1 MHGICVEK
9 NYQLPEEDP
18 ARKFKGRGVLLGDQV
33 KTQNYEAALFQDLGN
48 SPATFEA
55 SRWADFYGCLEG
67 HDVQMADAIRAY
79 IQAKL
84 TGTPCWV
91 ELPWEAWPP
100 HLQEY
105 ITKMGFKRPMCRL
118 NKALYGHPDSGTM
131 WEKHCDESVKQL
143 NFKPVGPEWPSM
155 YFHDELKLLLVIYV
169 DDLKLAGPKENLK
182 KGWDMLRSKL
192 KIEPETSVGLYL
204 GCVLTKGESKLA
216 NGTKV
221 TTMTYDMSDLLKMS
235 VTKYLEIVG
244 KDTVLKKV
252 ATPILPDATKD
263 HPARAPCSSEKN
275 GAVVCTWCGNSFL
288 PCSSPS
294 RGKPSGDDVKP
305 DATDKPRGALAP
317 HAASIL
323 MKLLYAARIAR
334 FDLLR
339 AINTLARNVTK
350 WTISDDAKLHHLMC
364 YVHHSSHQQ
373 MIGWVGD
380 KKDELSLAV
389 FADADYAGCGQSLK
403 STSGAHMHI
412 QGKHTRFPLAGGS
425 KRQGCV
431 SHSTPEAE
439 IVAADYA
446 LRTLGIPSISAWE
459 TLMKCEP
466 RIVFYDDNQAMIN
479 VMRSGRNPTMRH
491 MERTHGISI
500 TWLHDMFKRSY
511 VILVYEVTARMAA
524 DIHTKGFDDA
534 IAWKHA
540 CMLIN
545 ILTQI
550 DVSSREVLELMKP
563 THDGITYTKQLQ
575 SDRSSKIPTYPYTKI
590 PVVPPEVYLPG
601 HSSKEGL
608 QEIKGADPF
617 VMCRTPKLYRL
628 RPPGAP
634 PGQQYLRST
643 WILQDSKWEQI
654 EDRVTPAL
662 EPVRFDR
669 WVERAFFQFHPIDS
683 HISTP
688 SKRVDPT
695 YAQLFFS
702 LRPIVQ
708 CQTLR
713 QTLRDPTGYL
723 PIHQCSPS
731 AINVLNTLTRLVHG
745 GSEGCRGSPVI
756 YDNFATDPEEQE
768 HAAHDVWELDAMDS
782 TLTRKHWSPRRK
794 AFCPSD
800 APNCPVDMSRIMD
813 VRVTHRQCK
822 LPDGKTLRDRIVDH
836 WRHQGNGSH
845 TKTDRKWTGCTT
857 FRLRKKE
864 KGDEEPSPFVYID
877 ECKNAAVALCGDAK
891 VLKTIPL
898 NKIKVPDY
906 VAVTRQVN
914 ESKAG
919 DRIAIVNVNDAQGIV
934 TATFRFRMCEED
946 QGIVAEDESLIIDLY
961 DIGDKSALL
970 LLCSEEVNLFT
981 RIAPKF
987 GMPVITVSLGDDLL
1001 CPYGLARAKAVIRT
1015 CKDVAMFAGPCTGG
1029 SAWSRFNSVLSEANA
1044 TSTRLKQYLYWDL
1057 WERFEEVLV
1066 KVMSVGAGALLEL
1079 PRHCMYWDDQRM
1091 IDLVEGTDCD
1101 SHQFDGCMYGLGL
1114 DMPDRQSVR
1123 RLIKKPWQIVSWN
1136 IDFGNQLCK
1145 KCDGS
1150 HVHRDC
1156 AGKLTKHTQLYTKTI
1171 VELILKTVSIRARS
1185 LDVDQDLNYA
1195 LPCIFVRS
1203 KTAEPIEHEIKH
1215 TMPREITR
1223 SHDHKVESCHEVFY
1237 YEQDCHDAYVLD
1249 LFVTCSRI
1257 VSRLLRSLCLIV
1269 SGCCDMASSG
1279 GVLNYDQGTAGYPI
1293 FLINIVDSLVE
1304 MSQRRQIFLP
1314 PRMAKMETT
1323 LTQVGAW
1330 MRIGLPPLVAL
1341 SLGYALSRSDSRNKG
1356 KLKGILR
1363 MVAAEMDDK
1372 EKGMKVNEFV
1382 KKCQRAMAAVKGRY
1396 GNDSEDKFGNL
1407 TRYVFEAADIG
1418 MVDDLWTDCMEVVA
1432 ENKMDGNANAY
1443 SLWTGYDSSNID
1455 KQESVAA
1462 EDEANDLVYGTR
1474 QRSYV
1479 DIFSRVYH
1487 FDASRTSFDRA
1498 HIVISDLLRLA
1509 ESECERMALAI
1520 RWHNKMHQ
1528 DDQINAINVLED
1540 LSVRR
1545 RGLGKYRSAAQNH
1558 LEAVYA
1564 VMGVLSTFE
1573 DADSDYQ
1580 AGIYYSCKSLLDT
1593 YKDVVLPRVTEW
1605 IPIDPTIYRMRYHA
1619 PRAEEGEPT
1628 AIYDRKQ
1635 AKSTLIDYVEETKS
1649 KINMGQMPPS
1659 EFWSFEANTGPR
1671 NPSPENRPKWSP
1683 PLESDVKPKTKP
1695 MPKKPDGP
1703 TRWEKRHMDPDASS
1717 SAAGQPSSSS
1727 QGVPGAGASQAGT
1740 PAEGRMNAVPSE
1752 WFTLPIPI
1760 GTMRKPITGM
1770 DYFKEKNQRI
1780 QILVQRNDAA
1790 VGQTIEGPSSATLT
1804 HSWKQYVRR
1813 TVTYLSLW
1821 NGSMSE
1827 NMVEAACARDDR
1839 YWFNRFTE
1847 LYDQMSLN
1855 VIGGMISP
1863 TAAFD
1868 LCYPL
1873 QEKYESYQP
1882 EVLEMNRTTK
1892 GFKPGFMGELA
1903 VKNVQTG
1910 VLEVKGLGEMKT
1922 APILLITDFA
1932 YYTRSNAGKRT
1943 DFDLGMMNHGWSSLT
1958 WKSSIPDLSDPNN
1971 PTDPMALP
1979 TNILRCAS
1987 EAKDERPRT
1996 VHVWLSLAHLIV
2008 KDVDA
2013 KLGELQYKT
2022 GLVSND
2028 FIELLAVTIVKVQ
2041 KLLNAPV
2048 VVRICPDALFHDAS
2062 GSFSKIAGELKD
2074 ALTESG
2080 LLATVSDKFWRSM
2093 FLAAPG
2099 SPYAKKGGLS
2109 YIHSVAE
2116 KFLMR
2121 ERLLI
2126 TCFLNSGIVDKI
2138 NKEHEMVYE
2147 KTLVDPQN
2155 YYEFLRDEKVQRRSS
2170 QEASQED
2177 EASKRRRRQKTH
2189 ESKMPWMGET
2199 FGVLEPEPNYEQ
2211 GSMWI
2216 KIDDDIADDTVY
2228 RCDTCETANPTTF
2241 AEHTANKDTCFNCC
2255 ANECRLISLAE
2266 SRNDV
2271 FRTAARMLY
2280 HFGMSKCPGTPDSE
2294 VANMN
2299 PHHDLM
2305 SFIVEM
2311 ARSFAKCPSF
2321 QKEVSCFGGVRVSA
2335 SLTKTFFRSGRVKSI
2350 FVVKEREG
2358 NATYYRGSIDL
2369 GNVTYSR
2376 YMSTILSKEIFEEL
2390 FGTEPKPTEER
2401 VADMVEAIMGA
2412 FEVAT
2417 MLPHVFQSW
2426 GDVEALQHGFEES
2439 LKKVT
2444 ASLHDY
2450 SNLENRKR
2458 VRVRTL
2464 DPLSEEAQVIPIILK
2479 KICKPCVIPKYT
2491 IPYHL
2496 KDDLKDNPMGDDDQA
2511 IPQDTQADIQDDVE
2525 MGQEEE
2531 NKEEMEVDE
2540 EPTEDMTDAQKVL
2553 LEHLSRLEDAMATTP
2568 FCIQCSSSG
2577 HVTTECPQG
2586 TSSDQMKVTDVI
2598 VNWRKRIMQEDDP
2611 SQEPRAKRKKSS
2623 KPSSSR
2629 SKVNDEFLKEEML
2642 KAKVMV
2648 WYVDDSQ
2655 PMDVAADRVEGGARK
2670 YNARTLA
2677 DTGPSNLRHLI
2688 DIVERAFRFTKTL
2701 EPKSSASFYP
2711 LPARPE
2717 SKGYKPIDPK
2727 TKFGTVEL
2735 VPINGVTFAHVEYDY
2750 GDLTYR
2756 TATDWVDDYSKED
2769 KYLSKQLGNKLRHYI
2784 GRTVNYWGSR
2794 FDPIHCDEGG
2804 WVSWEDLV
2812 ADDAVWQDEDSY
2824 RHRWQSQGNQI
2835 SYKTRLAKFLEQNYR
2850 CYKKTK
2856 RVRFQMLAVKIPL
2869 DEIPL

>member
-1 MHGICVEK
+1 
-9 NYQLPEEDP
+9 
-18 ARKFKGRGVLLGDQV
+18 
-33 KTQNYEAALFQDLGN
+33 
-48 SPATFEA
+48 
-55 SRWADFYGCLEG
+55 
-67 HDVQMADAIRAY
+67 
-79 IQAKL
+79 
-84 TGTPCWV
+84 
-91 ELPWEAWPP
+91 
-100 HLQEY
+100 
-105 ITKMGFKRPMCRL
+105 
-118 NKALYGHPDSGTM
+118 
-131 WEKHCDESVKQL
+131 
-143 NFKPVGPEWPSM
+143 
-155 YFHDELKLLLVIYV
+155 
-169 DDLKLAGPKENLK
+169 
-182 KGWDMLRSKL
+182 
-192 KIEPETSVGLYL
+192 
-204 GCVLTKGESKLA
+204 
-216 NGTKV
+216 
-221 TTMTYDMSDLLKMS
+221 
-235 VTKYLEIVG
+235 
-244 KDTVLKKV
+244 
-252 ATPILPDATKD
+252 
-263 HPARAPCSSEKN
+263 
-275 GAVVCTWCGNSFL
+275 
-288 PCSSPS
+288 
-294 RGKPSGDDVKP
+294 
-305 DATDKPRGALAP
+305 
-317 HAASIL
+317 
-323 MKLLYAARIAR
+323 
-334 FDLLR
+334 
-339 AINTLARNVTK
+339 
-350 WTISDDAKLHHLMC
+350 
-364 YVHHSSHQQ
+364 
-373 MIGWVGD
+373 
-380 KKDELSLAV
+380 
-389 FADADYAGCGQSLK
+389 
-403 STSGAHMHI
+403 
-412 QGKHTRFPLAGGS
+412 
-425 KRQGCV
+425 
-431 SHSTPEAE
+431 
-439 IVAADYA
+439 
-446 LRTLGIPSISAWE
+446 
-459 TLMKCEP
+459 
-466 RIVFYDDNQAMIN
+466 
-479 VMRSGRNPTMRH
+479 
-491 MERTHGISI
+491 
-500 TWLHDMFKRSY
+500 
-511 VILVYEVTARMAA
+511 
-524 DIHTKGFDDA
+524 
-534 IAWKHA
+534 
-540 CMLIN
+540 
-545 ILTQI
+545 
-550 DVSSREVLELMKP
+550 
-563 THDGITYTKQLQ
+563 
-575 SDRSSKIPTYPYTKI
+575 
-590 PVVPPEVYLPG
+590 
-601 HSSKEGL
+601 
-608 QEIKGADPF
+608 
-617 VMCRTPKLYRL
+617 
-628 RPPGAP
+628 
-634 PGQQYLRST
+634 
-643 WILQDSKWEQI
+643 
-654 EDRVTPAL
+654 
-662 EPVRFDR
+662 
-669 WVERAFFQFHPIDS
+669 
-683 HISTP
+683 
-688 SKRVDPT
+688 
-695 YAQLFFS
+695 
-702 LRPIVQ
+702 
-708 CQTLR
+708 
-713 QTLRDPTGYL
+713 
-723 PIHQCSPS
+723 
-731 AINVLNTLTRLVHG
+731 
-745 GSEGCRGSPVI
+745 
-756 YDNFATDPEEQE
+756 
-768 HAAHDVWELDAMDS
+768 
-782 TLTRKHWSPRRK
+782 
-794 AFCPSD
+794 
-800 APNCPVDMSRIMD
+800 
-813 VRVTHRQCK
+813 
-822 LPDGKTLRDRIVDH
+822 
-836 WRHQGNGSH
+836 
-845 TKTDRKWTGCTT
+845 
-857 FRLRKKE
+857 
-864 KGDEEPSPFVYID
+864 
-877 ECKNAAVALCGDAK
+877 
-891 VLKTIPL
+891 
-898 NKIKVPDY
+898 
-906 VAVTRQVN
+906 
-914 ESKAG
+914 
-919 DRIAIVNVNDAQGIV
+919 
-934 TATFRFRMCEED
+934 
-946 QGIVAEDESLIIDLY
+946 
-961 DIGDKSALL
+961 
-970 LLCSEEVNLFT
+970 
-981 RIAPKF
+981 
-987 GMPVITVSLGDDLL
+987 
-1001 CPYGLARAKAVIRT
+1001 
-1015 CKDVAMFAGPCTGG
+1015 
-1029 SAWSRFNSVLSEANA
+1029 
-1044 TSTRLKQYLYWDL
+1044 
-1057 WERFEEVLV
+1057 
-1066 KVMSVGAGALLEL
+1066 
-1079 PRHCMYWDDQRM
+1079 
-1091 IDLVEGTDCD
+1091 
-1101 SHQFDGCMYGLGL
+1101 
-1114 DMPDRQSVR
+1114 
-1123 RLIKKPWQIVSWN
+1123 
-1136 IDFGNQLCK
+1136 
-1145 KCDGS
+1145 
-1150 HVHRDC
+1150 
-1156 AGKLTKHTQLYTKTI
+1156 
-1171 VELILKTVSIRARS
+1171 
-1185 LDVDQDLNYA
+1185 
-1195 LPCIFVRS
+1195 
-1203 KTAEPIEHEIKH
+1203 
-1215 TMPREITR
+1215 
-1223 SHDHKVESCHEVFY
+1223 
-1237 YEQDCHDAYVLD
+1237 
-1249 LFVTCSRI
+1249 
-1257 VSRLLRSLCLIV
+1257 
-1269 SGCCDMASSG
+1269 
-1279 GVLNYDQGTAGYPI
+1279 
-1293 FLINIVDSLVE
+1293 
-1304 MSQRRQIFLP
+1304 
-1314 PRMAKMETT
+1314 
-1323 LTQVGAW
+1323 
-1330 MRIGLPPLVAL
+1330 
-1341 SLGYALSRSDSRNKG
+1341 
-1356 KLKGILR
+1356 
-1363 MVAAEMDDK
+1363 
-1372 EKGMKVNEFV
+1372 
-1382 KKCQRAMAAVKGRY
+1382 
-1396 GNDSEDKFGNL
+1396 
-1407 TRYVFEAADIG
+1407 
-1418 MVDDLWTDCMEVVA
+1418 
-1432 ENKMDGNANAY
+1432 
-1443 SLWTGYDSSNID
+1443 
-1455 KQESVAA
+1455 
-1462 EDEANDLVYGTR
+1462 
-1474 QRSYV
+1474 
-1479 DIFSRVYH
+1479 
-1487 FDASRTSFDRA
+1487 
-1498 HIVISDLLRLA
+1498 
-1509 ESECERMALAI
+1509 
-1520 RWHNKMHQ
+1520 
-1528 DDQINAINVLED
+1528 
-1540 LSVRR
+1540 
-1545 RGLGKYRSAAQNH
+1545 
-1558 LEAVYA
+1558 
-1564 VMGVLSTFE
+1564 
-1573 DADSDYQ
+1573 
-1580 AGIYYSCKSLLDT
+1580 
-1593 YKDVVLPRVTEW
+1593 
-1605 IPIDPTIYRMRYHA
+1605 
-1619 PRAEEGEPT
+1619 
-1628 AIYDRKQ
+1628 
-1635 AKSTLIDYVEETKS
+1635 
-1649 KINMGQMPPS
+1649 
-1659 EFWSFEANTGPR
+1659 
-1671 NPSPENRPKWSP
+1671 
-1683 PLESDVKPKTKP
+1683 
-1695 MPKKPDGP
+1695 
-1703 TRWEKRHMDPDASS
+1703 
-1717 SAAGQPSSSS
+1717 
-1727 QGVPGAGASQAGT
+1727 
-1740 PAEGRMNAVPSE
+1740 MNAVPSE

-1760 GTMRKPITGM
+1760 GTMRKQITGM

-1910 VLEVKGLGEMKT
+1910 VLEVKGLGEMKS
-1922 APILLITDFA
+1922 APILLITDFG

-1943 DFDLGMMNHGWSSLT
+1943 DFDLGLMNHGWSSLT

-2022 GLVSND
+2022 RLVSND
-2028 FIELLAVTIVKVQ
+2028 FIELLAGTIVKVQ

-2062 GSFSKIAGELKD
+2062 GSFSKLAGELKD

-2189 ESKMPWMGET
+2189 ESKMPWMGEM

-2311 ARSFAKCPSF
+2311 ARTFAKCPSF

-2335 SLTKTFFRSGRVKSI
+2335 SLTKAFFRSGRVKSI

-2358 NATYYRGSIDL
+2358 NATYYRGSVDL

-2496 KDDLKDNPMGDDDQA
+2496 KDDLKDNQMGDDDQA

-2540 EPTEDMTDAQKVL
+2540 EPTENMTDAQKVL

-2568 FCIQCSSSG
+2568 FCIECSSSG

-2677 DTGPSNLRHLI
+2677 DTGPSNLRHLF

-2711 LPARPE
+2711 LPTRPE
-2717 SKGYKPIDPK
+2717 SKGHKPIDPK

-2856 RVRFQMLAVKIPL
+2856 RVRFQMLAVKISLDEMQVPYNQSLYDWMKREGIREDLLRANDGWCYPVAVRATSGHSTDGQGRCDVELNLDKIGSKLSNQLTMELATSYHITTLDSIPSIIRYGIVPGGFGSSGRITTHFAVFPPWAYDEGYKGKPWHGRYVKLHQRPVVLYIPPHALQQYGLSINAMGTLLTERPIPFSEVRGAWLQCDTSTDARHPKIEWIRLLSRESNVESVVVLESKYGDIRRQPTWRKLQQLAVEVQDSRMSDDDQDLINML
-2869 DEIPL
+2869 DEIERQAISPAWGDREWSAVFDEVVFLRAWREYENRLCPNCLMEVDVRLTVCPGCVGVMIANGKIERIVPRAKRQERTPSPQRGDDTNPQSAQPDSDIKKVVEEARGEGEARDG